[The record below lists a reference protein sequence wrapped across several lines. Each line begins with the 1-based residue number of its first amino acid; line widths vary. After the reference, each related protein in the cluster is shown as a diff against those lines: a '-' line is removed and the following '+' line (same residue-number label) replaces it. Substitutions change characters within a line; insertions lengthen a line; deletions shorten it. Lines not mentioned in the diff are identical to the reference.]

1 MCFGC
6 VYCARPHLQ
15 IFFSW
20 MRQGG
25 SWADKFHVKDGQVWL
40 YKHKTYG
47 SPWKFEVQM
56 IFHVNNTWT
65 IQLHTKTSIAHLSLQ
80 DYISML
86 LIQAIHI
93 FIYIYIYIHTNFVLL
108 LWDLSN
114 CGIKPA
120 NANEITLCLYSFKY
134 VSFLRGLKQL
144 GVIGTSSRTAYFLRN
159 GKLAEPMQHALQL
172 SADIPTAVWWQP
184 EYEDTLHGPKNSGQ
198 TLPRPHWAHGYSQK
212 RASQHCVATFEPN
225 MIQRSSV

>member
-93 FIYIYIYIHTNFVLL
+93 FIYIYIYTYQLCAFIVRPQQLWHQTCKCQWDHSVSLL
-108 LWDLSN
+108 IQVRLF
-114 CGIKPA
+114 
-120 NANEITLCLYSFKY
+120 FKG
-134 VSFLRGLKQL
+134 SETARGDRD
-144 GVIGTSSRTAYFLRN
+144 V
-159 GKLAEPMQHALQL
+159 
-172 SADIPTAVWWQP
+172 
-184 EYEDTLHGPKNSGQ
+184 
-198 TLPRPHWAHGYSQK
+198 
-212 RASQHCVATFEPN
+212 
-225 MIQRSSV
+225 